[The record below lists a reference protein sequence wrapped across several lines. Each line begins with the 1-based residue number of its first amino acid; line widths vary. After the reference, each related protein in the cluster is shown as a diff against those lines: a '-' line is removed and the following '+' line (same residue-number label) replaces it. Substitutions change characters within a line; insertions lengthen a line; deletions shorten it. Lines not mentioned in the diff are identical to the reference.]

1 MLDERL
7 VTALHVETLRQDQVH
22 AEHEPH
28 VLFQVC
34 NRGCSGDRQDERRPR
49 E

>member
-7 VTALHVETLRQDQVH
+7 VTALHVETLRRDQIH

-28 VLFQVC
+28 VYHPSLHL
-34 NRGCSGDRQDERRPR
+34 RGPLP
-49 E
+49 